1 MKDSVNKEITIGSKC
16 LIDDSQLGLV
26 TGFQDTQVT
35 VLVLADSGQTCSEHL
50 MNPERIKI
58 KL

>member
-16 LIDDSQLGLV
+16 LIDNSQLGLV
-26 TGFQDTQVT
+26 TGFQDTQVA

-50 MNPERIKI
+50 VKPERITI
-58 KL
+58 I